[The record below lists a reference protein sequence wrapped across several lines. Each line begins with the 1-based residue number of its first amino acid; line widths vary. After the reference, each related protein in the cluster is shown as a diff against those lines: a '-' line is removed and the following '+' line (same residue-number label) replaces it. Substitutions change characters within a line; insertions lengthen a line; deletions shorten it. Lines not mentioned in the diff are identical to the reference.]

1 MEPLPEFLP
10 LLSRRS
16 REPDPG
22 PAALA
27 DFRVA
32 MNRALV
38 KWAAPGP
45 ALGRVR
51 DLAVDGPH
59 RPIPVRVYEPAGPGV
74 PVRPGP
80 VILFCHGSGFV
91 LGNLDTHDW
100 LARSLS
106 AAVGAVV
113 VSVDY
118 LLAPEHPFPAALDE
132 CVAVLGWVAAGGAGP
147 AADPSQIV
155 VAGDSAG
162 GALVAGVS
170 RTARDRGGS
179 RVCAQLLMYPV
190 CGHELDTPSWHRYGG
205 GGYFLDA
212 PTMRWFWSQYLHDPG
227 EASNPYAVPLAAR
240 EFRGLP
246 PAVLLVAGC
255 DPLADEGREYAARL
269 RAGGTQVRVVEY
281 AGAIHGFMTMSAI
294 SPSAAAAVQQVAAEL
309 RELTGR
315 QVTA

>member
-10 LLSRRS
+10 LLARRG
-16 REPDPG
+16 RNPQPG
-22 PAALA
+22 PVGLA

-59 RPIPVRVYEPAGPGV
+59 RPIPVRVYEPAGPGA
-74 PVRPGP
+74 PVRPRP

-106 AAVGAVV
+106 AAADAVV

-132 CVAVLGWVAAGGAGP
+132 CVVVLGWVAAGGAGR
-147 AADPSQIV
+147 AADPVRII

-170 RTARDRGGS
+170 RTVRDRGGAQ
-179 RVCAQLLMYPV
+179 VCAQLLMYPV

-212 PTMRWFWSQYLHDPG
+212 PTMRWFWSQYLRDPG
-227 EASNPYAVPLAAR
+227 QASNPYAVPLAAR
-240 EFRGLP
+240 EFQGLP

-269 RAGGTQVRVVEY
+269 RAGGTPVRVVEY

-294 SPSAAAAVQQVAAEL
+294 SSSAAAAVQQVAAEL

>member
-1 MEPLPEFLP
+1 MEPLPEFRP
-10 LLSRRS
+10 LLSRRG
-16 REPDPG
+16 RGPDPG
-22 PAALA
+22 SAVLA

-38 KWAAPGP
+38 KWAVPGP
-45 ALGRVR
+45 DLGRVR
-51 DLAVDGPH
+51 DLAVEVPR
-59 RPIPVRVYEPAGPGV
+59 RPIPVRVYEVGRRSAL
-74 PVRPGP
+74 VRPGP
-80 VILFCHGSGFV
+80 VILFCHGSGFIT
-91 LGNLDTHDW
+91 GNLETHDW

-106 AAVGAVV
+106 AGAGAVV

-118 LLAPEHPFPAALDE
+118 LLAPEHPFPAALKE
-132 CVAVLGWVAAGGAGP
+132 CLAVLDWVASGGAGP
-147 AADPSQIV
+147 AADPARII

-170 RTARDRGGS
+170 RAVRARGGCQ
-179 RVCAQLLMYPV
+179 VCAHLLMYPV
-190 CGHELDTPSWHRYGG
+190 CSHDLDTPSWLRYGG

-240 EFRGLP
+240 EFRSLP

-269 RAGGTQVRVVEY
+269 RADGARVRLIEY
-281 AGAIHGFMTMSAI
+281 PGAIHGFMTMSAI
-294 SPSAAAAVQQVAAEL
+294 SPSAALAVQQVAAAL

-315 QVTA
+315 RVTA

>member
-10 LLSRRS
+10 LLSRHG

-22 PAALA
+22 PVALA
-27 DFRVA
+27 DFRAA

-38 KWAAPGP
+38 KWSAPGP
-45 ALGRVR
+45 AAGRVR
-51 DLAVDGPH
+51 DLAAEGPY
-59 RPIPVRVYEPAGPGV
+59 RPIPLRVYEPAGPGA
-74 PVRPGP
+74 PARPGP

-100 LARSLS
+100 LARSLC

-132 CVAVLGWVAAGGAGP
+132 CVAVLGWVAAGGAGR
-147 AADPSQIV
+147 AADPARII

-170 RTARDRGGS
+170 RTARDRGS
-179 RVCAQLLMYPV
+179 SQVCAQLLIYPV

-212 PTMRWFWSQYLHDPG
+212 PTMRWFWSQYLHEPG
-227 EASNPYAVPLAAR
+227 QASNPYAVPLAAR
-240 EFRGLP
+240 EFQGLP

-294 SPSAAAAVQQVAAEL
+294 SPSAAAAVEQVAVEL

>member
-1 MEPLPEFLP
+1 MV
-10 LLSRRS
+10 
-16 REPDPG
+16 
-22 PAALA
+22 LA

-45 ALGRVR
+45 DLGRVR
-51 DLAVDGPH
+51 DVAVEGPY
-59 RPIPVRVYEPAGPGV
+59 RLIPVRVYEGAGRGA
-74 PVRPGP
+74 PVTPGP
-80 VILFCHGSGFV
+80 VILLCHGSGFV
-91 LGNLDTHDW
+91 MGNLDTHDW
-100 LARSLS
+100 LARSLT
-106 AAVGAVV
+106 AAAGAVV
-113 VSVDY
+113 ISVDY

-132 CVAVLGWVAAGGAGP
+132 CVAVLDWVATGGAGP
-147 AADPSQIV
+147 AADSSRLI

-162 GALVAGVS
+162 GALAAGVS
-170 RTARDRGGS
+170 RIVRDRGGPQ
-179 RVCAQLLMYPV
+179 VCAQLLMYPV
-190 CGHELDTPSWHRYGG
+190 CGHELDTLSWQRYGG

-246 PAVLLVAGC
+246 PAVVLIAGC

-269 RAGGTQVRVVEY
+269 RAGGARVRLVEY

-294 SPSAAAAVQQVAAEL
+294 SPSAAAAVQQVGAAL
-309 RELTGR
+309 CELTGR